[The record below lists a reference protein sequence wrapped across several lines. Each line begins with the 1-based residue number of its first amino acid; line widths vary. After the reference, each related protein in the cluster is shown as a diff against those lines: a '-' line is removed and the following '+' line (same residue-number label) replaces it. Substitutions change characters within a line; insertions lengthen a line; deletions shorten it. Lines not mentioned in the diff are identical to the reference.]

1 MQERVRAIRQVPSIA
16 FNILEGVM
24 DIKKRGLFHYFLAD
38 PLDPELTSP
47 SPLGLYQ
54 IDTDNRRQS
63 ISVSRCID
71 ILAYCS
77 ESAPSLRTIQQRQR
91 PLFEEVRTD
100 TLLRYIAST
109 VGCPRLSA
117 IYSYVAHC

>member
-77 ESAPSLRTIQQRQR
+77 REHPHFVRFGNGKDHSSQRY
-91 PLFEEVRTD
+91 VRTPCSAKSGAP
-100 TLLRYIAST
+100 LT
-109 VGCPRLSA
+109 VHA
-117 IYSYVAHC
+117 